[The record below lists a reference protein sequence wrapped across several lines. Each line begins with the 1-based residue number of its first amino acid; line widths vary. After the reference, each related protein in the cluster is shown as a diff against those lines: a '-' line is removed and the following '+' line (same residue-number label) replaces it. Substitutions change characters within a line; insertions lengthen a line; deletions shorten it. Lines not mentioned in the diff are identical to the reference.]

1 MILKASVK
9 VNLKTNL
16 IAEIEG
22 KAKEN
27 ALFKTADWCVG
38 EVKLSGKVPKMTGEL
53 ERSGF
58 AAISVEARGLVAQ
71 VIFDTPYA
79 RRWYFNQEGAEFS
92 KNINPNAQDHWM
104 EDFIHGDRRQEL
116 IDRFAEFYRAEL
128 LGGGIK

>member
-1 MILKASVK
+1 MNIKASVR
-9 VNLKTNL
+9 VSLNTSL

-38 EVKLSGKVPKMTGEL
+38 EVKNSGKVPKMTGEL
-53 ERSGF
+53 EGSGF
-58 AAISVEARGLVAQ
+58 PAISVEARGMVAQ

-92 KNINPNAQDHWM
+92 KNHNPNAQDHWM
-104 EDFIHGDRRQEL
+104 DDFIHGDRRQEL
-116 IDRFAEFYRAEL
+116 IDKFAEFYREE
-128 LGGGIK
+128 LGGVLK